1 MNKIP
6 KLVGAAGFEP
16 ATCSTQNCRA
26 TRLRYTP
33 PVAACGYIVRP
44 PPASRTARRA
54 RSLAFAEDRADDP
67 VARLDAELARRPGDH
82 FEHRAHRSA
91 GRNEAI
97 RFRLGALFDAHD
109 PAVAA
114 NEDHIEGDVGIVHPE
129 RDRLVML
136 EVEQHAL
143 AFRQLLAE
151 HQAAFA
157 FRVIGRELDGEGV
170 DPGSAD
176 DLNSILSGGL
186 RLSE

>member
-1 MNKIP
+1 MNTQM
-6 KLVGAAGFEP
+6 VGAAGFEP

-33 PVAACGYIVRP
+33 PVAVSGYIVRP
-44 PPASRTARRA
+44 PPASRSGCRAGA
-54 RSLAFAEDRADDP
+54 RSTAFAEDRADDP
-67 VARLDAELARRPGDH
+67 VARLDAELASRAGDH

-97 RFRLGALFDAHD
+97 RFRLGALLDAHD

-114 NEDHIEGDVGIVHPE
+114 HEHHIERDVGIVHPE

-143 AFRQLLAE
+143 AFRQLLTE

-157 FRVIGRELDGEGV
+157 FGVIDREFDGEGV
-170 DPGSAD
+170 DAGSAD
-176 DLNSILSGGL
+176 D
-186 RLSE
+186 

>member
-1 MNKIP
+1 M
-6 KLVGAAGFEP
+6 VGAAGFEP

-26 TRLRYTP
+26 TRLRYPP

-44 PPASRTARRA
+44 PPASRSACRASA
-54 RSLAFAEDRADDP
+54 RSVASAEDRADNP
-67 VARLDAELARRPGDH
+67 VARLDAELACRAGDH

-114 NEDHIEGDVGIVHPE
+114 NENHIERDVGIVHPE

-136 EVEQHAL
+136 EVEQPAL
-143 AFRQLLAE
+143 AVRQLL
-151 HQAAFA
+151 
-157 FRVIGRELDGEGV
+157 
-170 DPGSAD
+170 
-176 DLNSILSGGL
+176 
-186 RLSE
+186 SER